1 MISNPSGGQCSMH
14 DVGDGKPL
22 IPPNHKDSALIRQLL
37 AGDEAAFLGL
47 VNRHHGALLRVAKG
61 FLPSGSAAEEV
72 VQETW
77 VAVLKGLPKFQ
88 GRSALKT
95 WIFRI
100 LANRARTRARKEG
113 RSVPVSSLG
122 KLDADGKPAVDV
134 DRFTT
139 TGMWA
144 RPPTE
149 FGGTPDS
156 FADRQE
162 IRAQVESAIAE
173 LPTRQRL
180 VITLRDLEG
189 CGSDEVCNVLE
200 ISATNQRV
208 LLHRA
213 RSKVRQTLEDFMRG
227 HA

>member
-1 MISNPSGGQCSMH
+1 MTEQAGASDATT
-14 DVGDGKPL
+14 DVGDGLPL
-22 IPPNHKDSALIRQLL
+22 IPASHKDAELIQRLL
-37 AGDEAAFLGL
+37 AGEDAAFLGL
-47 VNRHHGALLRVAKG
+47 VNQHHGALLRVARG

-77 VAVLKGLPKFQ
+77 MAVLKGLPKFQ

-113 RSVPVSSLG
+113 RSVPISALG
-122 KLDADGKPAVDV
+122 QLDADGKPAVDV

-139 TGMWA
+139 EGMWA

-156 FADRQE
+156 MADRAE
-162 IRAQVESAIAE
+162 IREQVESAIST
-173 LPTRQRL
+173 LPGRQRL
-180 VITLRDLEG
+180 VITLRDLDG
-189 CGSDEVCNVLE
+189 CSSDEVCNVLE

-213 RSKVRQTLEDFMRG
+213 RSKVRQALEIFMRG
-227 HA
+227 QA

>member
-1 MISNPSGGQCSMH
+1 MTERADASDALTNVDEGLPR
-14 DVGDGKPL
+14 
-22 IPPNHKDSALIRQLL
+22 IPPSHTDAELIRRLL
-37 AGDEAAFLGL
+37 AGEEAAFLGL
-47 VNRHHGALLRVAKG
+47 VSQHNGTLLRVARG
-61 FLPSGSAAEEV
+61 FLASGSVAEEV

-77 VAVLKGLPKFQ
+77 MAVLKGLPKFQ

-113 RSVPVSSLG
+113 RSIPMSALG
-122 KLDADGKPAVDV
+122 KLDQNGKPVVDV

-156 FADRQE
+156 MADRSE
-162 IRAQVESAIAE
+162 IREQVESAIAT
-173 LPTRQRL
+173 LPDRQRL
-180 VITLRDLEG
+180 VITLRDLDG
-189 CGSDEVCNVLE
+189 CSSDEVCNVLE

-213 RSKVRQTLEDFMRG
+213 RSKVRQALENFMRG
-227 HA
+227 QA